1 MKLWSKLLIIGK
13 NNEHGKD
20 IMLILEL
27 CLCTPFF
34 NATLE
39 RFFGHLKVVKTQLR
53 SNLSAESLKSFI
65 RIRMKGLSLEEFNQD
80 YARKCADFWYNSKAL
95 LLNQFKRKEYT
106 EGKSI
111 KRKRVQFD
119 INELIIESSSCSS
132 DE

>member
-65 RIRMKGLSLEEFNQD
+65 RIRMKGLSLKEFNQD
-80 YARKCADFWYNSKAL
+80 NLEMPGNVPIFGIIPKHAFLISVNEKNIPRENPSKE
-95 LLNQFKRKEYT
+95 KEY
-106 EGKSI
+106 
-111 KRKRVQFD
+111 
-119 INELIIESSSCSS
+119 NLISMNL
-132 DE
+132 